1 MQEKPPHKF
10 FRWVWFLDRIQ
21 FWHKDELVHRRYA
34 DAARSLA
41 VPKDHSIWK
50 KVRTEEADYKGAH
63 SDIVEFFKAF
73 QKACHKRNI
82 PLRAFEFVRTAER
95 QQELYEKGF
104 TKAQAGFGAHQYGM
118 AVDCIVAHKAWSLS
132 KKEWACLIAIGK
144 EVARRRNIKI
154 DSGYDWDFWDPA
166 HWELEGWK
174 EMIAPKQPNKPYK
187 KNKFYDIKT
196 GKLHEIE

>member
-1 MQEKPPHKF
+1 
-10 FRWVWFLDRIQ
+10 
-21 FWHKDELVHRRYA
+21 
-34 DAARSLA
+34 
-41 VPKDHSIWK
+41 
-50 KVRTEEADYKGAH
+50 
-63 SDIVEFFKAF
+63 
-73 QKACHKRNI
+73 
-82 PLRAFEFVRTAER
+82 
-95 QQELYEKGF
+95 
-104 TKAQAGFGAHQYGM
+104 M

-174 EMIAPKQPNKPYK
+174 EMIAPKQPDKPYK